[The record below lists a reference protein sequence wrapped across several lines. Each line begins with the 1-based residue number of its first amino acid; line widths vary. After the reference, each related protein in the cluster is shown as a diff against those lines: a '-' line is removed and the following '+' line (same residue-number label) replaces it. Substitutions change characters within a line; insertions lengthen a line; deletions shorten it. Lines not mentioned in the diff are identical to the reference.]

1 MSTVESLTLKGG
13 PAAGGTLLW
22 ELAKSVYRQHGE
34 MNPAVGTILS
44 LVAAN
49 MFEALADEQS
59 R

>member
-1 MSTVESLTLKGG
+1 M
-13 PAAGGTLLW
+13 LW